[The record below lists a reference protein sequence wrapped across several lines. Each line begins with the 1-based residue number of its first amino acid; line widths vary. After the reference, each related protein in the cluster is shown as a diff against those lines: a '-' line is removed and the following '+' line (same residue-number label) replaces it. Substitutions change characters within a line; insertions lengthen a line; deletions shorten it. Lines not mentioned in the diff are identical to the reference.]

1 MEARMAFIDTTSLDS
16 REVVPGY
23 HGVFIHTDNMTIV
36 HWKIEAGAE
45 LPEHSHPHEQIVNVI
60 EGEFELA
67 IDEDKERVGPGGV
80 AVITSNV
87 KHAGRALTA
96 CRIIDVFYPMRED
109 YA

>member
-1 MEARMAFIDTTSLDS
+1 MAFIDTTKLDS
-16 REVVPGY
+16 REVIPGY
-23 HGVFIHTDNMTIV
+23 HGVFIHSDNMTIA
-36 HWKIEAGAE
+36 HWRIEAGAE
-45 LPEHSHPHEQIVNVI
+45 MPEHSHPHEQIVNVI

-67 IDEDKERVGPGGV
+67 IDEDREKVGPGSV
-80 AVITSNV
+80 AVIPSHV

>member
-1 MEARMAFIDTTSLDS
+1 MTFFDTTALDS

-23 HGVFIHTDNMTIV
+23 HGVFIHTNNMTIV
-36 HWKIEAGAE
+36 HWRIEAGAE
-45 LPEHSHPHEQIVNVI
+45 LPEHSHLHEQIVNVI

-67 IDEDKERVGPGGV
+67 IDEDREKVGPGSV
-80 AVITSNV
+80 AVIPPHV
-87 KHAGRALTA
+87 KHAGLALTA

>member
-1 MEARMAFIDTTSLDS
+1 MGFIDTTTLDS
-16 REVVPGY
+16 QEVVPGY

-36 HWKIEAGAE
+36 HWRIEPGAE

-60 EGEFELA
+60 EGEFELE
-67 IDEDKERVGPGGV
+67 IDEDRERIGPGGV
-80 AVITSNV
+80 AVIPSHV

>member
-1 MEARMAFIDTTSLDS
+1 MDFIDTTMLDS

-23 HGVFIHTDNMTIV
+23 HGVFIHTANMTIV
-36 HWKIEAGAE
+36 HWRIEAGAE
-45 LPEHSHPHEQIVNVI
+45 LPEHNHPHEQIVNVI

-67 IDEDKERVGPGGV
+67 IDEDRERVGSGCV
-80 AVITSNV
+80 AVIPSHV
-87 KHAGRALTA
+87 KHAGRALTD